1 MKNIE
6 RYTPDI
12 KCGLTNYEVDKRI
25 KDNLVNI
32 YTEVGTKTVSEIV
45 KENVLTLFNI
55 INVVLAIAVICV
67 GSFKNLTF
75 IIIITI
81 NTLISIIQ
89 ELRSK
94 RTLDKLKVVA
104 ASKVHVIRKYK
115 KKEIGINEIVLDCFC
130 V

>member
-55 INVVLAIAVICV
+55 INIDYYYPKSKKLNYTA
-67 GSFKNLTF
+67 K
-75 IIIITI
+75 IT
-81 NTLISIIQ
+81 LS
-89 ELRSK
+89 
-94 RTLDKLKVVA
+94 
-104 ASKVHVIRKYK
+104 K
-115 KKEIGINEIVLDCFC
+115 KKRHLFGTFFYLSLSTRITVIFHII
-130 V
+130 

>member
-75 IIIITI
+75 IIITKL
-81 NTLISIIQ
+81 NISI
-89 ELRSK
+89 
-94 RTLDKLKVVA
+94 LD
-104 ASKVHVIRKYK
+104 
-115 KKEIGINEIVLDCFC
+115 
-130 V
+130 

>member
-104 ASKVHVIRKYK
+104 ASKVHVIRNSIE
-115 KKEIGINEIVLDCFC
+115 KEIGINEIVLDCFC